1 MTSDPS
7 RMLPLSTGDFIE
19 IPAWAVTGC
28 VMRVDADHSGLGSLD
43 ALDVLVQ
50 ESPDAPADA
59 WRRYRL
65 EPDEYRV
72 LD

>member
-1 MTSDPS
+1 
-7 RMLPLSTGDFIE
+7 
-19 IPAWAVTGC
+19 
-28 VMRVDADHSGLGSLD
+28 MRVDADHSGLGSLD

-65 EPDEYRV
+65 EPAECRV